1 MGKRILITR
10 DDIQKRVK
18 ELAGQI
24 SKDYEGKEPVLV
36 GILKGSVF
44 FYSDLAREINI
55 PVKIDFVR
63 AFSYG
68 SGKHSS
74 GSVRFT
80 KDVELP
86 LAGADVIIIE
96 DIVDTGLT
104 LTKIKEI
111 FTERGA
117 QSLRICALIDKPE
130 RRERVVSIDYCGFK
144 VPEGFI
150 VGYGL
155 DYDERYRN
163 LPEIYLLT

>member
-1 MGKRILITR
+1 MGKRVLITR

-24 SKDYEGKEPVLV
+24 SEDYEGKEPVLV

-44 FYSDLAREINI
+44 FYSDLAREMNI
-55 PVKIDFVR
+55 PVKMDFVR

-68 SGKHSS
+68 SEKHSS

-111 FTERGA
+111 FTERGT

-130 RRERVVSIDYCGFK
+130 RREKVVSIDYCGFK

>member
-1 MGKRILITR
+1 MGKEVLISR
-10 DDIQKRVK
+10 EKIQKRVK
-18 ELAGQI
+18 ELAGKI
-24 SKDYEGKEPVLV
+24 SIDYQGKEPILV
-36 GILKGSVF
+36 GILNGSVF
-44 FYSDLAREINI
+44 FYSDLAREMKI
-55 PVKIDFVR
+55 PVKVDFIR

-86 LAGADVIIIE
+86 LEGKDIIIIE

-104 LTKIKEI
+104 LIKIKDI
-111 FTERGA
+111 LKERGA
-117 QSLRICALIDKPE
+117 RTLRICALIDKLE
-130 RRERVVSIDYCGFK
+130 RREEEIHIDYCGFE